1 MSYDKLSE
9 KQKKEMILKEYSK
22 NGKSFSLIAKEY
34 KTYPNKVRRDA
45 KKFGIQSRSRSDA
58 AITALEKGRATP
70 PMKGKKHLEDTK
82 LKISQ
87 SQGEVWDSLGAKERE
102 KRSEIGKAS
111 WEQKTDS
118 QKKTLVQK
126 GAEAVRLAA
135 RVGSKLEKYLLEG
148 LTHKGFKV
156 QFHKEHLLRNQRL
169 EIDLFVDDCRTA
181 IEVDGPSHF
190 KPVWGHKNL
199 ERNKKSDKQKTG
211 LILSQGFALI
221 RIKQDKRTSQR
232 YFREILNRV
241 ISELSKI
248 SKEFPKESKRY
259 IEI

>member
-156 QFHKEHLLRNQRL
+156 QFHK
-169 EIDLFVDDCRTA
+169 
-181 IEVDGPSHF
+181 DGPSHF